1 MSYGPTMLVADHP
14 MIALLQVILIDRTL
28 AGDNAIIV
36 GLAASRVA
44 PDKRTKVNATLN
56 HVAGDL
62 GIPGES
68 ALLRIG
74 ITREYERVRIRQ
86 LDSLKGTAAV
96 WKWALRRQG
105 VEGIYMICSAAQ
117 VMADLRAR

>member
-1 MSYGPTMLVADHP
+1 MNIGGSGKNAVGADF
-14 MIALLQVILIDRTL
+14 IEFTNGIDLL
-28 AGDNAIIV
+28 
-36 GLAASRVA
+36 
-44 PDKRTKVNATLN
+44 
-56 HVAGDL
+56 
-62 GIPGES
+62 
-68 ALLRIG
+68 
-74 ITREYERVRIRQ
+74 TREYERVRIRQ